1 MEIFHETIERKGA
14 FSFLTKAIIG
24 TVGFILSPLSWW
36 NDLVVN
42 VPLSYAFA
50 WIVGK
55 LLHSFIV
62 IHKWL
67 FMDLFVLGY
76 FLTNLIGFLMIHYS
90 ISGLKKNKTI
100 SIKSQIVVSIAYT
113 IIIIV
118 FFSSSFCDPGSV
130 YNILPAWV
138 KP

>member
-1 MEIFHETIERKGA
+1 MDILHETIDRKRA
-14 FSFLTKAIIG
+14 ISLLINAIIG
-24 TVGFILSPLSWW
+24 TIGFILSPLSWW

-55 LLHSFIV
+55 LLHPFIV

-67 FMDLFVLGY
+67 FLDLFVIWY
-76 FLTNLIGFLMIHYS
+76 FFTYLIGFLMIHYS
-90 ISGLKKNKTI
+90 ISGLKKNKTN

-118 FFSSSFCDPGSV
+118 FFSSSFCNPGSV
-130 YNILPAWV
+130 HNILPVWV

>member
-1 MEIFHETIERKGA
+1 MEIFHETIHRQRG
-14 FSFLTKAIIG
+14 FSLLIRVIVC

-55 LLHSFIV
+55 TLHPFIV

-67 FMDLFVLGY
+67 FIDLLVVGY
-76 FLTNLIGFLMIHYS
+76 FLTNLIGFLMIHHS
-90 ISGLKKNKTI
+90 VSGLKKNKAI
-100 SIKSQIVVSIAYT
+100 SIKSQILVSIAYT

-118 FFSSSFCDPGSV
+118 FFSSSFCNPDSV
-130 YNILPAWV
+130 YNIIPAWV